1 FDDPSTLAH
10 ALCASYPWLPGPVA
24 RRWTNTYGTR
34 SWLLLKGTERI
45 QDLGECFGAGLY
57 AREVD
62 YLIVEEWALTVD
74 DILWRRTKL
83 GLFLQAAETARLQQY
98 MDSRTAERLTTF
110 DHAAQG

>member
-1 FDDPSTLAH
+1 M
-10 ALCASYPWLPGPVA
+10 
-24 RRWTNTYGTR
+24 
-34 SWLLLKGTERI
+34 
-45 QDLGECFGAGLY
+45 
-57 AREVD
+57 D

-110 DHAAQG
+110 EHAAQG